1 MIASHP
7 LSTNTSQLRIKLT
20 NKDGKGMYTYNRTRR
35 WLQDRNRTCLPKCSC
50 GSNCCLC
57 LIAVLLMCLYR
68 VGGGHTGGDGL
79 CKDINNHEKAWMLWC
94 YVHIQNE
101 NEFTFLASAS
111 TVKEA
116 RSFWFYV
123 HAQKQR
129 FTFLA
134 SNRQT
139 HAANHH

>member
-1 MIASHP
+1 VVMDCAKT
-7 LSTNTSQLRIKLT
+7 STTMKKPGCFGVTS
-20 NKDGKGMYTYNRTRR
+20 TY
-35 WLQDRNRTCLPKCSC
+35 RN
-50 GSNCCLC
+50 
-57 LIAVLLMCLYR
+57 
-68 VGGGHTGGDGL
+68 
-79 CKDINNHEKAWMLWC
+79 EK
-94 YVHIQNE
+94 
-101 NEFTFLASAS
+101 EFTFLASAS